1 MINDMDLTNF
11 KKTDKVITATMLLS
25 VTFNIIMAAAFCLAF
40 FYMTGK
46 IDKAYTKELVIDT
59 SGKAYEATPI
69 LASEMKMYEYEDHI
83 KSFVQSWYAFD
94 ESTYEKNINGAL
106 NWIGDRGKELLNEY
120 NDINMYNSLIQKNIM
135 YSVSISEIK
144 INMNTIPLS
153 GYVLFR
159 QTGHRA
165 RGSISRDIYA
175 EFTLYSVS
183 RSRENIHG
191 VKIENWKVTYSQP
204 EN

>member
-1 MINDMDLTNF
+1 MINNMDLTNF

-25 VTFNIIMAAAFCLAF
+25 ITFNVIMAAAFCLAF
-40 FYMTGK
+40 LYMTDK

-106 NWIGDRGKELLNEY
+106 NWIGNRGKELLNEY

-144 INMNTIPLS
+144 INMNTIPIS
-153 GYVLFR
+153 GYVLFK

-165 RGSISRDIYA
+165 RGSVSRDIYA

-191 VKIENWKVTYSQP
+191 VKIENWNVTYSQP
-204 EN
+204 D